1 MSSRYDR
8 AITVFSPD
16 GHLCARYC
24 KFHDLRSGPVRE
36 LRAGA
41 AELTANAALCAMRRR
56 FQVEYAQEAVRKG
69 TLAVGVRG
77 TDIIVLGERCE
88 LRRRVGMAAHAG
100 PSPAGRAARPCR
112 AQAWRRSRL
121 RSCKTRGPC
130 ARSCAWTSTSASR
143 LRGSRPTRAC
153 SSTARAPRRSPTG
166 SRWTSARAWST
177 SPSGSPACSRSTRRA
192 AACGRSASR
201 RSSWALAPAAA
212 PRSTRPTRPAF
223 TPSGRLTRSGATPR
237 RRAALGPTRSRS
249 APQQTRSRGCACGL

>member
-121 RSCKTRGPC
+121 RKRVSHV
-130 ARSCAWTSTSASR
+130 
-143 LRGSRPTRAC
+143 
-153 SSTARAPRRSPTG
+153 
-166 SRWTSARAWST
+166 
-177 SPSGSPACSRSTRRA
+177 
-192 AACGRSASR
+192 AACMYRMVLQERVHCHA
-201 RSSWALAPAAA
+201 
-212 PRSTRPTRPAF
+212 
-223 TPSGRLTRSGATPR
+223 LTRS
-237 RRAALGPTRSRS
+237 RAP
-249 APQQTRSRGCACGL
+249 P